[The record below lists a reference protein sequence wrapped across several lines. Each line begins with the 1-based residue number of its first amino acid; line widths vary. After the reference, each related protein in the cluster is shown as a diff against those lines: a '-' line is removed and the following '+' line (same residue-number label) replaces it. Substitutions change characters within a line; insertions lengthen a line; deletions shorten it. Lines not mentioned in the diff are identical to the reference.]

1 MKTLSIIICTYNRCE
16 SLKDTLRAV
25 SLQTVPE
32 DCTLETIVVDNN
44 SKDQTRAVV
53 ESMKSLFR
61 WPLIY
66 VFEGQ
71 QGLSAARNKGLA
83 QASGSLILFTD
94 DDVMPEANWVFETLR
109 GFTELKV
116 DALGGKILPVWE
128 VPAPEWM
135 QKGHQREQ
143 IWGMY
148 ALLDEGNEPV
158 VAHSAEG
165 GLFYGANMAFKR
177 EVFDQLG
184 NFRTDLGVIGN
195 KRRLDDDTEM
205 LQRLYAAGKLIG
217 YWPSSVVHHK
227 VPKER
232 MTISYIRNW
241 RYNKALSSVRTSG
254 EIKPLSLWLLKECV
268 LNGVCGLVKKICGKS
283 TEEIHYKMQFWTQ
296 LGQIKGSLEKMVT
309 RGKDSH

>member
-1 MKTLSIIICTYNRCE
+1 MKSISIIICTYNRCD
-16 SLKDTLRAV
+16 SLKDSLRAV
-25 SLQTVPE
+25 SLQIVPE
-32 DCTLETIVVDNN
+32 GTSLETIVVDNN
-44 SKDQTRAVV
+44 SKDQTRRVV
-53 ESMKSLFR
+53 ESMKENFQ

-71 QGLSAARNKGLA
+71 QGLSAARNKGLSR
-83 QASGSLILFTD
+83 ASGSLIFFTD
-94 DDVMPEANWVFETLR
+94 DDVMPEENWVVETLR

-135 QKGHQREQ
+135 EKGHQREQ

-148 ALLDEGNEPV
+148 ALLDKGSNPV
-158 VAHSAEG
+158 VADTAEG
-165 GLFYGANMAFKR
+165 GLFYGANMSFKK
-177 EVFDQLG
+177 EALDQLG

-205 LQRLYAAGKLIG
+205 LQRLYGAGKRIG
-217 YWPSSVVHHK
+217 YWPASVVHHK

-232 MTISYIRNW
+232 MTLSYIRNW
-241 RYNKALSSVRTSG
+241 RYNKALSSVRTSS
-254 EIKPLSLWLLKECV
+254 EMKPLSLWLVKEC
-268 LNGVCGLVKKICGKS
+268 LMNGLCGLMKNMSRKS
-283 TEEIHYKMQFWTQ
+283 AEAIRYEMQFWTQ
-296 LGQIKGSLEKMVT
+296 LGQINGSLEKMVK

>member
-1 MKTLSIIICTYNRCE
+1 MRTISTIICTYNRCE

-32 DCTLETIVVDNN
+32 GYSLETIVVDNN
-44 SKDQTRAVV
+44 SKDQTRGVV
-53 ESMKSLFR
+53 EEMKSLYR
-61 WPLIY
+61 WPLLY

-71 QGLSAARNKGLA
+71 QGLSAARNKGLS
-83 QASGSLILFTD
+83 QASGSLIFFTD
-94 DDVMPEANWVFETLR
+94 DDVMPEENWVVETLR
-109 GFTELKV
+109 GFDELKV

-135 QKGHQREQ
+135 EKGHQREQ

-148 ALLDEGNEPV
+148 ALLDKGNDPV
-158 VAHSAEG
+158 VADTAEG
-165 GLFYGANMAFKR
+165 GLFYGANMSFKK
-177 EVFDQLG
+177 EVLDQLG

-205 LQRLYAAGKLIG
+205 LQRLYAAGKRIG
-217 YWPSSVVHHK
+217 YWPASVVHHK

-232 MTISYIRNW
+232 MTLSYIRNW
-241 RYNKALSSVRTSG
+241 RYNKALSSVRTSS
-254 EIKPLSLWLLKECV
+254 EIKPLSLWLLKEC
-268 LNGVCGLVKKICGKS
+268 LMNGVCSLLKNISGKS
-283 TEEIHYKMQFWTQ
+283 TEAIRYEMQFWTQ

-309 RGKDSH
+309 RGKDSY